1 MVTPDRPRPQR
12 GEVWLITLD
21 PTVGH
26 EIQKTRPCLIVS
38 PPEIND
44 HLTVMLVA
52 PLTSGSR
59 PAPFRVATSFAGKP
73 GLLLL
78 EQVRAVDAQRL
89 VKKLGKVDRQTLVA
103 SLAVLRDLFAE

>member
-1 MVTPDRPRPQR
+1 MVNPGKPRLRR
-12 GEVWLITLD
+12 GEVWLISLD

-26 EIQKTRPCLIVS
+26 ETQKTCPCLVVS
-38 PPEIND
+38 PPEINEN
-44 HLTVMLVA
+44 LSVMLVA

-78 EQVRAVDAQRL
+78 EQVRAVDTRRL
-89 VKKLGKVDRQTLVA
+89 VKRLGKVDRPTLVA
-103 SLAVLRDLFAE
+103 ALAVLRDLFAE